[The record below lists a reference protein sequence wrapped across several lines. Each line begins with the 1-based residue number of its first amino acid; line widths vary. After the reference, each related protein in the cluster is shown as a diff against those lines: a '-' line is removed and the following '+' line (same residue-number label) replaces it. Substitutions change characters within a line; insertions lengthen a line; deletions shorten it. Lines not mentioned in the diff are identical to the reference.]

1 MRNITY
7 CLALLFCSTLFTEL
21 QAQEP
26 DDALRYAWTQ
36 PNGTARQ
43 QAIGGAM
50 GSLGGDLSALYIN
63 PAGLGFYKTGDL
75 VLSPSY
81 QQTRKKSN
89 YLGRVENEQRGNIG
103 YGTLGVVTGT
113 QFYEQGP
120 GKKAEQ
126 KRTGAFAIALNQTA
140 NFSSNLLY
148 RGLNTRHSYS
158 QRFLEEVGQI
168 GDANQV
174 AQNFPF
180 GSSLAF
186 NTYWIDTVGGGSS
199 GNFRY
204 RSSATPSTGLLQE
217 NSIKNRG
224 AINELAV
231 GYGGSVNEKIYF
243 GFTVGIPF
251 IFFDRTSIFTEADAT
266 QTLNN
271 FDYATFEQ
279 RLETNGNGLNLKMGL
294 LYRPAPF
301 WRFGVAFH
309 TPTWLRLT
317 DIYAA
322 SITTD
327 TENYKGIQT
336 QSSSLFT
343 NGEDAQFSYFH
354 FTPYRFLISGSYV
367 INETEDITRQK
378 GFLTA
383 DLEYI
388 NYSASS
394 FRVDPEIDGSQATRT
409 YFKNLNTAIDNS
421 FKSALTL
428 RLGGELK
435 FTKIMTRLGMA
446 LMGNPYK
453 NGYAPAAGRMQLSG
467 GLGYRDKGNFVDV
480 TLVHTNG
487 KDSHYA
493 YRLLQQPVS
502 GASIRDRASRI
513 VITFGHKF

>member
-1 MRNITY
+1 MSLFRQYT
-7 CLALLFCSTLFTEL
+7 LPLFCALFAL
-21 QAQEP
+21 IANAQEP
-26 DDALRYAWTQ
+26 DDALRYSWTQ

-50 GSLGGDLSALYIN
+50 ASLGGDLSALFVN

-75 VLSPSY
+75 VLSPTY
-81 QQTRKKSN
+81 QQLRNKST
-89 YLGRVENEQRGNIG
+89 YLGRTESEQRGQIG
-103 YGTLGVVTGT
+103 LGTTGVVTGT
-113 QFYEQGP
+113 QFYEHGL

-140 NFSSNLLY
+140 SFSNNLLY
-148 RGLNTRHSYS
+148 RGLNTRHSYA
-158 QRFLEEVGQI
+158 QRFLEEVGSI
-168 GDANQV
+168 RDANQV

-186 NTYWIDTVGGGSS
+186 NTYWIDTVGGGIA

-204 RSSATPSTGLLQE
+204 KTRANPSTGLLQE
-217 NSIKNRG
+217 NKVVSRG
-224 AINELAV
+224 SVNELAL
-231 GYGGSVNEKIYF
+231 GYGGSFNEKLYV
-243 GFTVGIPF
+243 GFTLGIPF
-251 IFFDRTSIFTEADAT
+251 IFYDRTSTFTEADAT
-266 QTLNN
+266 QDLNN
-271 FDYATFEQ
+271 FDYATYEQ
-279 RLETNGNGLNLKMGL
+279 RLETNGNGLNLKLGL
-294 LYRPAPF
+294 IYRPAPF

-317 DIYAA
+317 DIYSA

-383 DLEYI
+383 DLEYV

-394 FRVDPEIDGSQATRT
+394 FRIDPEMDNSEETRT
-409 YFKNLNTAIDNS
+409 YFKQLNNTIDDSFRSAFNL
-421 FKSALTL
+421 
-428 RLGGELK
+428 RVGGELK
-435 FTKIMTRLGMA
+435 FTTLMTRLGLA
-446 LMGNPYK
+446 LLGNPYRE
-453 NGYAPAAGRMQLSG
+453 NYAPAGRRLQLSG
-467 GLGYRDKGNFVDV
+467 GLGYRNKGNFIDL
-480 TLVHTNG
+480 TFVHTSGN
-487 KDSHYA
+487 DTHYA
-493 YRLLQQPVS
+493 YRLSQQAAT
-502 GASIRDRASRI
+502 GASLLSRGSRL
-513 VITFGHKF
+513 VVTLGHKF